1 MKYSMMV
8 LALAAVFLLAVGMP
22 AVANDGRIPNVIDPG
37 DEHPW
42 GGDQIHDGDGGG
54 DGKGPLQTGTH
65 PAIGNFNFFSR
76 LALAYTWRTVS
87 QRLLGSNSTAITTQP
102 ATVSVSVR
110 RLPTQPTTRETR
122 NR

>member
-1 MKYSMMV
+1 MKSNIMV
-8 LALAAVFLLAVGMP
+8 LALAAVFLLVVGMP
-22 AVANDGRIPNVIDPG
+22 TVANDGRVPNVIDPG

-42 GGDQIHDGDGGG
+42 GGDQVHDGGDGDGM
-54 DGKGPLQTGTH
+54 GPLLTGNY

-87 QRLLGSNSTAITTQP
+87 QRLLGSNGTAVATQP

-110 RLPTQPTTRETR
+110 RLPIQPTTRETR